1 MQTENQRFYYQDYSR
16 DIIQSMCW
24 VKPNQEA
31 EWQERTSLGARELS
45 KKRHPEG
52 QQPAWHILSVLNY
65 KVGSARK
72 TSRVAGH
79 SIFWVTLPK
88 CFRAPSEKSE
98 MLSVNGFP
106 ASSP

>member
-1 MQTENQRFYYQDYSR
+1 MAGENVTRSQGALQT
-16 DIIQSMCW
+16 
-24 VKPNQEA
+24 
-31 EWQERTSLGARELS
+31 
-45 KKRHPEG
+45 RHPEG

-88 CFRAPSEKSE
+88 CFRGPLREKRDAKCQW
-98 MLSVNGFP
+98 LSSFQSLNGR
-106 ASSP
+106 A